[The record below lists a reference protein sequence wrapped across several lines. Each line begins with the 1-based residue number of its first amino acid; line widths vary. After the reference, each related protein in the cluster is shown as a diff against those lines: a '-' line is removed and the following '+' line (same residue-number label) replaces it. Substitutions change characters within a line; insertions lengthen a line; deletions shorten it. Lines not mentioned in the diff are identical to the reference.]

1 MEIQKNL
8 MVPLGY
14 GKYFRSDKIVG
25 LERIEEGRGP
35 QRRTYVYIEGIKEP
49 LIASRGESTI
59 LRDIV
64 GSPEALISSQAIELM
79 EMILDEFREIGPML
93 RRSIKEEAGLDLDEI
108 ETKIRKLLLAEK
120 EEDIQEQRLF

>member
-25 LERIEEGRGP
+25 LERIEEDRGP
-35 QRRTYVYIEGIKEP
+35 QRRTYVYIEGKSEP
-49 LIASRGESTI
+49 LIASRGEATI

-64 GSPEALISSQAIELM
+64 DSPETLMSSQVIELM
-79 EMILDEFREIGPML
+79 ETILDEFLEIGPML
-93 RRSIKEEAGLDLDEI
+93 RRSIKEEAGLDLDKI
-108 ETKIRKLLLAEK
+108 EMKIKNLLLAEK
-120 EEDIQEQRLF
+120 EECVQEQRLF